1 MSIRKGQVV
10 LRDDKL
16 FSYIVFPRYGSYVC
30 DNCFKMAE
38 TLHNCA
44 KCHLVYYCDR
54 ECQLEAWR
62 SHHSLE
68 CRVSIN
74 FLIVDLF
81 VIPFHHWMSMLY
93 YDFSYSSTLGIFWN
107 GSIQKAKEVNIVR
120 KDDLKLQIFHGLT
133 LSSNQH
139 SGKDSYCC

>member
-30 DNCFKMAE
+30 DCCLKMAE
-38 TLHNCA
+38 TLFSCA

-62 SHHSLE
+62 SHHNFE
-68 CRVSIN
+68 CRVSTN
-74 FLIVDLF
+74 FFHRRLIQNTILF
-81 VIPFHHWMSMLY
+81 LDVNVIL
-93 YDFSYSSTLGIFWN
+93 
-107 GSIQKAKEVNIVR
+107 
-120 KDDLKLQIFHGLT
+120 
-133 LSSNQH
+133 
-139 SGKDSYCC
+139 